1 MRPLLV
7 AVALAALSIDARAQT
22 VSVGV
27 EAARDRFTYHF
38 DNPSSFD
45 TPQLVPHFFEQT
57 YVADNVW
64 LIGTV
69 RYTAGLPWQTSGG
82 ATLTRTLPA
91 TDFDTFVDPD
101 GTVIVSGTG
110 GDAEIHSFRV
120 AQRGELGRAGSVAF
134 VAGYSV
140 RYDRANFLVGH
151 KSVSRNGAVVE
162 QFDVTTREMTS
173 SLTQEFFVGARL
185 EHDIGSGASGWRVA
199 VGGDASPLVTGRLT
213 VELPDKYPG
222 ESFSFVA
229 NSFGGT
235 GRLTLATRGSD
246 RRRIDISIA
255 ADRAWHYASANSF
268 TRDRLSATVT
278 LAF

>member
-7 AVALAALSIDARAQT
+7 AVALAALSIDARAQS

-27 EAARDRFTYHF
+27 EAARDRFAYRF

-64 LIGTV
+64 LVAAV
-69 RYTAGLPWQTSGG
+69 RYTAGLPWETSGG

-101 GTVIVSGTG
+101 AIIVAGTS
-110 GDAEIHSFRV
+110 GDAQIHSMRV
-120 AQRGELGRAGSVAF
+120 AQRVELGRSGPVAF

-151 KSVSRNGAVVE
+151 KSVSRNGGVVE
-162 QFDVTTREMTS
+162 AFDVTTREMTS

-185 EHDIGSGASGWRVA
+185 EHDVGASASGWRVA
-199 VGGDASPLVTGRLT
+199 VGGDASPLVTARLI

-222 ESFSFVA
+222 ESFVFVA
-229 NSFGGT
+229 NSFSGAA
-235 GRLTLATRGSD
+235 RLTFMRSEAD
-246 RRRIDISIA
+246 RRRIEISIA

-268 TRDRLSATVT
+268 TRDRLSATAT